1 MKIKALLVNF
11 IPIFLL
17 FGLLSYTEKFIHIS
31 GSVLGKLLAV
41 VIVLFYTTFDILHGV
56 LAAALMI
63 LYYQSDIVESMM
75 NMYELSNDYSSMQ
88 DSIAEK
94 SEDIEAPTLLKSESS
109 LSYLSQYEN
118 TSIVKNIV
126 DNNNNINKNRTNNF
140 RKEHCRKGH
149 LVSKD
154 QKVPLDMA
162 QHVYP
167 EVSFVSDKC
176 NICDSTCDFT
186 VSERVI
192 STGVKEGF
200 APISCRQ

>member
-1 MKIKALLVNF
+1 MKIKVLLVNF

-41 VIVLFYTTFDILHGV
+41 IIVLFYSTFDILHGV
-56 LAAALMI
+56 LAAALVI
-63 LYYQSDIVESMM
+63 LYYQSDIVESMI
-75 NMYELSNDYSSMQ
+75 NIYEYQSIS
-88 DSIAEK
+88 DSIIENAEVVT
-94 SEDIEAPTLLKSESS
+94 SPTLLVSENK

-118 TSIVKNIV
+118 IPTTSGSRSHT
-126 DNNNNINKNRTNNF
+126 INSGDHEKKSF

-149 LVSKD
+149 LVSKE
-154 QKVPLDMA
+154 QKVPIDMA

-167 EVSFVSDKC
+167 EVSFVNEKC

-186 VSERVI
+186 VSETII

-200 APISCRQ
+200 APISCRV